1 MDQNLTG
8 IAAEQ
13 TEPLA
18 ATEPPAS
25 ERVLL
30 HMPVDVRSASLA
42 VIAAL
47 LCLFALHWAQAV
59 FIPLLLAI
67 MFTYALTP
75 VVDALYRWR
84 LPRPIG
90 AAVLLVALVAAIVA
104 GGYTLQDD
112 ADNLIQ
118 SMPEAARTLRKA
130 MRGTHSPSGSNMDK
144 VQTAAHQLE
153 MAAAQLSQG
162 SASNGNG
169 ITRVQIAKPAFNI
182 NDYWVVGTMG
192 LVGMI
197 GQFTLVC
204 FITYFMLA
212 SGDIFRRKLAHIAG
226 PTFAKRRITVQAL
239 NEITQQV
246 RRYLVVQILVSIGV
260 GVLTSLAFWA
270 IGLKHV
276 AVWGIVAA
284 VLNLIPYLGSIIVCV
299 LSAVVAMT
307 QFGTMDKALLVAGV
321 SVLLHIVSGYVVAPW
336 LTSRTSR
343 LNTVVVFVGM
353 LAWGWLWG
361 VWGLL
366 LGTPILMVIKAV
378 CDRVDE
384 LKGLGELM
392 GGVEASAKDQSVIN
406 VP

>member
-1 MDQNLTG
+1 MV
-8 IAAEQ
+8 AA
-13 TEPLA
+13 
-18 ATEPPAS
+18 EPPAPD
-25 ERVLL
+25 RVLL

-59 FIPLLLAI
+59 FIPLLLSI
-67 MFTYALTP
+67 MFTYALAP

-90 AAVLLVALVAAIVA
+90 AAVLLVSLVSAMGTGA
-104 GGYTLQDD
+104 YTLQDD
-112 ADNLIQ
+112 VDNLIQ

-130 MRGTHSPSGSNMDK
+130 MRVSHSPSGSNMDK

-153 MAAAQLSQG
+153 MAAAQLSRG
-162 SASNGNG
+162 NASSNGV
-169 ITRVQIAKPAFNI
+169 TRVQIEKPAFNI
-182 NDYWVVGTMG
+182 NDYWVVGTLG

-212 SGDIFRRKLAHIAG
+212 SGDIFRRKLARIAG

-260 GVLTSLAFWA
+260 GLVTSLAFWA

-276 AVWGIVAA
+276 AVWGIAAA

-299 LSAVVAMT
+299 LSAIVALT
-307 QFGTMDKALLVAGV
+307 QFGAIDKALLVAGV

-366 LGTPILMVIKAV
+366 LGTPILMAIKAV

-384 LKGLGELM
+384 LKGVGELM
-392 GGVEASAKDQSVIN
+392 GGVEETAKDQGVVN

>member
-1 MDQNLTG
+1 MA
-8 IAAEQ
+8 AAEP
-13 TEPLA
+13 TAPD
-18 ATEPPAS
+18 
-25 ERVLL
+25 RVLL

-67 MFTYALTP
+67 MFTYALSP

-90 AAVLLVALVAAIVA
+90 AAVLLVSLVSALGA
-104 GGYTLQDD
+104 GAYTLQDD
-112 ADNLIQ
+112 VDNLIQ

-130 MRGTHSPSGSNMDK
+130 MRVAHSPSGSNMDK

-162 SASNGNG
+162 NAASNGV
-169 ITRVQIAKPAFNI
+169 TRVQIAKPAFNI
-182 NDYWVVGTMG
+182 NDYWVVGTLG

-212 SGDIFRRKLAHIAG
+212 SGDTFRRKLAHIAG
-226 PTFAKRRITVQAL
+226 PTFAKRRITVQTL

-260 GVLTSLAFWA
+260 GVVTSLAFWA

-276 AVWGIVAA
+276 AVWGIAAA
-284 VLNLIPYLGSIIVCV
+284 VLNLIPYLGSIIVCG
-299 LSAVVAMT
+299 LSAIVALT
-307 QFGTMDKALLVAGV
+307 QFGAIDKALLVAGV

-366 LGTPILMVIKAV
+366 LGTPILMAIKAV

-384 LKGLGELM
+384 LKGVGELM
-392 GGVEASAKDQSVIN
+392 GGVEETAKDQGVVN